1 MDITIFGHGNLAQA
15 VGNNFTLGGNNV
27 HYITHENGKKLGD
40 LIVLAVP
47 YPAIDD
53 IVSRYND
60 QFAGKVV
67 IDATNPI
74 DFQKWQLLVPADS
87 SSAAE
92 LAEKLPNSKV
102 LKAFNTVTAVNL
114 ANGKL
119 GNGQAPQVLVAGD
132 SDDAKQTLRT
142 ALQQSPLSIVT
153 VGGLDRARELES
165 LGLLELSMAAHKQ
178 LAITG
183 GFLIINQ

>member
-1 MDITIFGHGNLAQA
+1 MNITIFGHGNLAQA
-15 VGNNFTLGGNNV
+15 VGKNLALGDNSIQ
-27 HYITHENGKKLGD
+27 YITHENGQTLGD
-40 LIVLAVP
+40 LIILAVP

-53 IVSRYND
+53 IVSRYDD
-60 QFAGKVV
+60 QLAGKVV

-119 GNGQAPQVLVAGD
+119 GNGQTPQVLVAGD
-132 SDDAKQTLRT
+132 SDDAKQALQT
-142 ALQQSPLSIVT
+142 ALQPSPLSIIN